1 MNNACDNTNTSSS
14 SSNLG
19 ENDYSSFEYVQIDT
33 DSDKDREY
41 TFQANEEYNSNQSNS
56 DVSDDNNSNAEE
68 LNVNEEQFTD
78 KCLTKLTSIET
89 WKAIVDKLDSSNN
102 LHDFMIFVDSLHDGT
117 IPMDNIVFLLMLE
130 RAKFGKLKNTC
141 SMRYRNVT
149 KIFWSIVY
157 RLCKSTGLKF
167 FSGGKN
173 WGQVVS
179 KESEKS
185 RYAGKDSKINFAVP
199 DEKMIREITS
209 SLPKVIPPGIIS
221 KSLNLLRNRKDV
233 VLMADGK
240 LLSRGLGD
248 NFTGDINLFGH
259 ETNPNLQ
266 KLQMELSK
274 HLDFIADSINADE
287 YISCL
292 DRFNRISEIS
302 SLMAKLCHR
311 IRLYIWNKYKKLQS
325 YDSSSNQ
332 YSKFIS
338 KLKTEIYTASLWVR
352 KCLKNNAQLLYLL
365 ADLKTNRNLFS
376 TETPVSLDQLP
387 NIRLLH
393 NADYIADNVDSN
405 EFPHLFKRGSDI
417 CNDIQR
423 QALIPAADAFIMLGL
438 DSLRSLKNKFKIN
451 ITEEATS
458 AVEQITD

>member
-1 MNNACDNTNTSSS
+1 MND
-14 SSNLG
+14 
-19 ENDYSSFEYVQIDT
+19 
-33 DSDKDREY
+33 
-41 TFQANEEYNSNQSNS
+41 
-56 DVSDDNNSNAEE
+56 
-68 LNVNEEQFTD
+68 NEEQFTD
-78 KCLTKLTSIET
+78 RCLAKLTSSET
-89 WKAIVDKLDSSNN
+89 WKQIVSKLASSNN
-102 LHDFMIFVDSLHDGT
+102 LHDFMIFVDSLHDGS
-117 IPMDNIVFLLMLE
+117 IPMDNIVFLLLLE
-130 RAKFGKLKNTC
+130 RARFRQLKNTC

-199 DEKMIREITS
+199 DEKMICEITS
-209 SLPKVIPPGIIS
+209 SLPKVIPPGIIP

-259 ETNPNLQ
+259 ETNPNLH
-266 KLQMELSK
+266 KLQIDLSK
-274 HLDFIADSINADE
+274 HLDFIADSINADQN
-287 YISCL
+287 ISSL
-292 DRFNRISEIS
+292 ERFNRIAEIS
-302 SLMAKLCHR
+302 SVMAKLCHR
-311 IRLYIWNKYKKLQS
+311 IQVYIWNKYKKLQC
-325 YDSSSNQ
+325 YDSSNNQ

-352 KCLKNNAQLLYLL
+352 KCLRNNTQLLYLL
-365 ADLKTNRNLFS
+365 ADLQTNRNLFS
-376 TETPVSLDQLP
+376 TETPLSLEKLP

-393 NADYIADNVDSN
+393 NAEYIAQNVDSN
-405 EFPHLFKRGSDI
+405 DFPHLFK
-417 CNDIQR
+417 
-423 QALIPAADAFIMLGL
+423 
-438 DSLRSLKNKFKIN
+438 
-451 ITEEATS
+451 
-458 AVEQITD
+458 

>member
-1 MNNACDNTNTSSS
+1 
-14 SSNLG
+14 
-19 ENDYSSFEYVQIDT
+19 
-33 DSDKDREY
+33 
-41 TFQANEEYNSNQSNS
+41 
-56 DVSDDNNSNAEE
+56 
-68 LNVNEEQFTD
+68 
-78 KCLTKLTSIET
+78 
-89 WKAIVDKLDSSNN
+89 
-102 LHDFMIFVDSLHDGT
+102 MIFVESLYDGS
-117 IPMDNIVFLLMLE
+117 IPIDNIVLLLMLE

-141 SMRYRNVT
+141 SMRYRKVT

-185 RYAGKDSKINFAVP
+185 RYAGKTSKINFAVP

-209 SLPKVIPPGIIS
+209 SLPKVIPPGIIE

-259 ETNPNLQ
+259 ETNPNLHN
-266 KLQMELSK
+266 LQMELSK

-287 YISCL
+287 HMSSL
-292 DRFNRISEIS
+292 ERFNRIAEIS
-302 SLMAKLCHR
+302 TLMANLCHR
-311 IRLYIWNKYKKLQS
+311 IRVYIWNKYKKLQS
-325 YDSSSNQ
+325 YDSSNYQ

-352 KCLKNNAQLLYLL
+352 KCLKITPNY
-365 ADLKTNRNLFS
+365 S
-376 TETPVSLDQLP
+376 T
-387 NIRLLH
+387 
-393 NADYIADNVDSN
+393 Y
-405 EFPHLFKRGSDI
+405 
-417 CNDIQR
+417 
-423 QALIPAADAFIMLGL
+423 
-438 DSLRSLKNKFKIN
+438 
-451 ITEEATS
+451 
-458 AVEQITD
+458 